1 MNITEIELTIKNL
14 VKGFEDNDE
23 KGVVAWDGKLDVRPP
38 ISALR
43 R

>member
-23 KGVVAWDGKLDVRPP
+23 NGVIVYK
-38 ISALR
+38 
-43 R
+43 